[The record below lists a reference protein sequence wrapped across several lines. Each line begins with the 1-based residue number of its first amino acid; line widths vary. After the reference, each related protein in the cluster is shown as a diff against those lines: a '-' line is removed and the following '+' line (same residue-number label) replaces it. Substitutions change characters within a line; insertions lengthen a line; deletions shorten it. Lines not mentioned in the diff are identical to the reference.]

1 MDIIITNIISI
12 LSGWIGLSSLTD
24 LVAVRNTIF
33 NIADDQSNQDDVR
46 KFYQSAFYLFFN
58 NASNNK
64 YTVRDVNSMSFMLEM
79 QKMYKAGNSI
89 NKNRIIIGDIID
101 KWLKVGSAT
110 YRSTNREATKSV
122 FKRSIFDYFII
133 KVAVDK

>member
-1 MDIIITNIISI
+1 
-12 LSGWIGLSSLTD
+12 
-24 LVAVRNTIF
+24 
-33 NIADDQSNQDDVR
+33 
-46 KFYQSAFYLFFN
+46 
-58 NASNNK
+58 
-64 YTVRDVNSMSFMLEM
+64 MSFMLEM

-89 NKNRIIIGDIID
+89 NKNRVIIGDIID

>member
-1 MDIIITNIISI
+1 ME
-12 LSGWIGLSSLTD
+12 
-24 LVAVRNTIF
+24 
-33 NIADDQSNQDDVR
+33 
-46 KFYQSAFYLFFN
+46 K
-58 NASNNK
+58 K
-64 YTVRDVNSMSFMLEM
+64 YTVKDVNSMSFMLEM

-89 NKNRIIIGDIID
+89 NKNRVIIGDIID

>member
-1 MDIIITNIISI
+1 MN
-12 LSGWIGLSSLTD
+12 
-24 LVAVRNTIF
+24 
-33 NIADDQSNQDDVR
+33 
-46 KFYQSAFYLFFN
+46 
-58 NASNNK
+58 
-64 YTVRDVNSMSFMLEM
+64 FMLEM

-89 NKNRIIIGDIID
+89 NKNRIIIGNIID

-133 KVAVDK
+133 KVTVDK